1 MDCEKKTGGRLLSLD
16 ALRGFDMFFITGGA
30 AAISGICAALGCQ
43 DGWLAVQMKHV
54 EWTGLAQHDTIFPL
68 FLFLSGVSWPFSLGS
83 QLDRGRSVWRIQA
96 KIAVRT
102 AILFLLGFS
111 FGGVLKFKPDFRLM
125 GVLQY
130 IGLSWGFAAT
140 AWLHIRRKGVLAA
153 LGAVLLVGYYALLH
167 FCVAPGAPEGAWSY
181 SVEGN
186 IVSWLDKTV
195 YGSHMVAGWGYEP
208 ESFFALPTG
217 IALALMGM
225 FAGSL
230 LRRDDTQC
238 PGRKCGVLA
247 AFAVASG
254 IAACVSILVLG
265 DPIVKK
271 LWTVSFVLSAASYS
285 LFMLALFVFVVDV
298 LGLRRWTVVFDPV
311 GKNSILAYMLM
322 MTGVMSVLQ
331 RWLFSG
337 LCGYVDAW
345 GGALTGLTSYLV
357 TWTILWYLGRKGVF
371 LKV

>member
-1 MDCEKKTGGRLLSLD
+1 
-16 ALRGFDMFFITGGA
+16 
-30 AAISGICAALGCQ
+30 
-43 DGWLAVQMKHV
+43 
-54 EWTGLAQHDTIFPL
+54 
-68 FLFLSGVSWPFSLGS
+68 
-83 QLDRGRSVWRIQA
+83 
-96 KIAVRT
+96 
-102 AILFLLGFS
+102 
-111 FGGVLKFKPDFRLM
+111 
-125 GVLQY
+125 
-130 IGLSWGFAAT
+130 
-140 AWLHIRRKGVLAA
+140 
-153 LGAVLLVGYYALLH
+153 
-167 FCVAPGAPEGAWSY
+167 
-181 SVEGN
+181 
-186 IVSWLDKTV
+186 
-195 YGSHMVAGWGYEP
+195 MVAGWGYEP

-238 PGRKCGVLA
+238 TGRKCGVLA

-298 LGLRRWTVVFDPV
+298 LGLRRWTVAFDPV

-345 GGALTGLTSYLV
+345 GGALTGLTSYFV
-357 TWTILWYLGRKGVF
+357 TWLTLWYLGRKGVF